1 MNRYIQAAEDLRH
14 KAETGII
21 SNGDAINGLH
31 GLAMGLCVDF
41 SLTIRD
47 AEVAMNHINGLQEEL
62 GITQEQAQVYSD
74 EVCRAMV
81 EMMLQEL
88 NGGRI

>member
-1 MNRYIQAAEDLRH
+1 MNRYTQAADDLRR

-21 SNGDAINGLH
+21 SKGDAVDGLH
-31 GLAMGLCVDF
+31 NLAMGLCVDF
-41 SLTIRD
+41 SLTTRD

-81 EMMLQEL
+81 DMMLQEL

>member
-1 MNRYIQAAEDLRH
+1 MNRYTQAADDLRR

-21 SNGDAINGLH
+21 SKGDAIDGLH
-31 GLAMGLCVDF
+31 GLVMGLCVDF
-41 SLTIRD
+41 SLTTRD
-47 AEVAMNHINGLQEEL
+47 AEVAVNHINELQEEL

-74 EVCRAMV
+74 EVCRVMV
-81 EMMLQEL
+81 SMMLQEL